1 MMRLLEINIRR
12 MFRSNKSQLEIFG
25 ILIVMMLLFMGM
37 FFMMTTGSTKRTNA
51 KDSYVAHQVSANVLN
66 SLLATKVVCTN
77 DYNLSMTELLQNCA
91 KENDI
96 YCDKTTRLG
105 QTQDRLLSAC
115 EFSNLT
121 LDYILNMTLDKWKIS
136 YVLTM
141 LKDSESYTNPQFGK
155 IQFINP
161 KTTIKNGKEVV
172 GCKKSYG
179 GTSKMFP
186 VPLYPG
192 TLWIELFICT

>member
-1 MMRLLEINIRR
+1 MISFLSVKILKLRKR
-12 MFRSNKSQLEIFG
+12 SQLEIFG

-37 FFMMTTGSTKRTNA
+37 FFMMTTGATKKGNA
-51 KDSYVAHQVSANVLN
+51 KDSYIAHQVSANVLN
-66 SLLATKVVCTN
+66 SLLATKVVCTT

-96 YCDKTTRLG
+96 FCDQTTRLG
-105 QTQDRLLSAC
+105 MQQNRLVSAC
-115 EFSNLT
+115 EFSNMT
-121 LDYILNMTLDKWKIS
+121 MYYILNMTLNKWKTS
-136 YVLTM
+136 YILTI
-141 LKDSESYTNPQFGK
+141 LKDSESYTNSQFGK

-192 TLWIELFICT
+192 TLWIELFICS

>member
-1 MMRLLEINIRR
+1 MIDKDALNFH
-12 MFRSNKSQLEIFG
+12 FRALGKRSQLEIFG
-25 ILIVMMLLFMGM
+25 ILIVIVLLFMGM
-37 FFMMTTGSTKRTNA
+37 FFMVTNGATKKSNA
-51 KDSYVAHQVSANVLN
+51 KESYVAHQVSANVLN
-66 SLLATKVVCTN
+66 SILATKVVCTT
-77 DYNLSMTELLQNCA
+77 DYNLAMTELLQNCA

-96 YCDKTTRLG
+96 FCDQTTRIGLE
-105 QTQDRLLSAC
+105 QNMIDAC
-115 EFSNLT
+115 HFSNLT
-121 LDYILNMTLDKWKIS
+121 MNYLLNMTLNKWQIS
-136 YVLTM
+136 YALTI

-161 KTTIKNGKEVV
+161 KTILRNGKEVI

-186 VPLYPG
+186 IPLYPG